1 MTTNQLTPRLARA
14 DAAQRAN
21 VRRCSCYV
29 GWRVR
34 GLEYDT
40 GGCLTYDAAL
50 AISRRMDEVGG
61 PDEWR
66 RRFKAPRVY

>member
-1 MTTNQLTPRLARA
+1 MSTRLAKA

-21 VRRCSCYV
+21 VKPCRSAYCRGRY
-29 GWRVR
+29 RVR

-40 GGCLTYDAAL
+40 GGCLDYDTAL
-50 AISRRMDEVGG
+50 RISRKMDEVGG

-66 RRFKAPRVY
+66 RIYGRRFSG